1 MNEIISSNNQ
11 SKARIATKKNVT
23 MATQNLNKASGE
35 SICPERRFA
44 APTPVMIAPTIKS
57 EILKR

>member
-11 SKARIATKKNVT
+11 SNARMATKKNVT
-23 MATQNLNKASGE
+23 MTTHSLYKASGE
-35 SICPERRFA
+35 STCPDRRFA